1 MTDRATDAEDPALD
15 PFRDVRERDL
25 RGRSGGFMVESPRVV
40 MRFLDAVQ
48 EGRYA
53 LEDVVV
59 VPELAPELTDRL
71 EGDARR
77 FVRCTESVLTSISGY
92 RFHAGAMAIGRR
104 PTPAPTLAELWR
116 RCDASGPLT
125 VIMLAG
131 ITSMDNIGSIFRSV
145 AALGGDAIVLDGR
158 CGDPLLR
165 RCLRISM
172 GQVFRVPWFEV
183 DRISIAMEGLRSR
196 DVTICGVENTVD
208 AIRIDD
214 RPLPGRTA
222 LIIGNEGHG
231 ISTDILASCD
241 EVRRIPGPENL
252 PAVERPGG
260 EDERS
265 LNAGVACAI
274 ALHEAMRARRG

>member
-1 MTDRATDAEDPALD
+1 MTDRATEVEDPALD
-15 PFRDVRERDL
+15 PFRDVREQDL

-48 EGRYA
+48 EGHYT
-53 LEDVVV
+53 LEHIVV
-59 VPELAPELTDRL
+59 VPELAPELVARL
-71 EGDARR
+71 ERDARR
-77 FVRCTESVLTSISGY
+77 FVQCTESVLTSISGY
-92 RFHAGAMAIGRR
+92 RFHAGAMAIGGR
-104 PTPAPTLAELWR
+104 PTPAPALSELWR
-116 RCDASGPLT
+116 RCEGSDPLT

-165 RCLRISM
+165 RSLRISM

-183 DRISIAMEGLRSR
+183 ERISIAMEGLRSR
-196 DVTICGVENTVD
+196 DVTICGIENAVD

-214 RPLPGRTA
+214 RPLPSRSA

-231 ISTDILASCD
+231 IAGDVLSTCD
-241 EVRRIPGPENL
+241 EVRRIPGPEDL
-252 PAVERPGG
+252 PSAERPGG
-260 EDERS
+260 LDERS
-265 LNAGVACAI
+265 LNAGVACAV
-274 ALHEAMRARRG
+274 ALHEAMRSRRR

>member
-1 MTDRATDAEDPALD
+1 
-15 PFRDVRERDL
+15 
-25 RGRSGGFMVESPRVV
+25 MVESPRVV

-196 DVTICGVENTVD
+196 DVTICGIENTVD